1 MFALTATLQQKF
13 GIQLMWNFF
22 ATSHGKGPNDALG
35 GNAKRMVHRKV
46 LSRQVCVTDASSYAT
61 TSTSTDT
68 VIRVKVMNS
77 TDILGVGQELNLSEL
92 WDTVPCSVS
101 GIRNPHCVIPLTN
114 GAIRMMYYTDADHGS
129 EKKICEAEA
138 MVSTQSVVLLSEEN
152 TGAIA
157 QANDTEM
164 SSMPV
169 QHDVATLASTSTA
182 TSASVLNCGSYQAGT
197 ITMARKQKAN
207 KATSTQAVYPCGS
220 CQVNYGDP
228 SDPKIAEE
236 WIWCKKGCKIWFH
249 QTCAEDYGVFD
260 NADDFTCL
268 KCLWLDVWLMW
279 TWYRNAV
286 DAGKIH
292 ILISTV
298 STLYFA
304 FLYIKG
310 VMIKWWFWS
319 HVFMNR

>member
-1 MFALTATLQQKF
+1 MAIWHQQFTLSPYYNVSRHCK
-13 GIQLMWNFF
+13 LN
-22 ATSHGKGPNDALG
+22 SPNSRGTPISNRNRPIHMKPTKETKTYFYVYCYVVSQESYYFDG
-35 GNAKRMVHRKV
+35 YSVRQHRPWE
-46 LSRQVCVTDASSYAT
+46 TH
-61 TSTSTDT
+61 
-68 VIRVKVMNS
+68 N
-77 TDILGVGQELNLSEL
+77 
-92 WDTVPCSVS
+92 TVPGSVP
-101 GIRNPHCVIPLTN
+101 GIRNTHCVIPLTN

-157 QANDTEM
+157 QANNTEV

-169 QHDVATLASTSTA
+169 QHEVAPHASTSTA

-197 ITMARKQKAN
+197 ITMARKQIKGHESYIVA
-207 KATSTQAVYPCGS
+207 SYPCGS

-228 SDPKIAEE
+228 SDPKITEE

-249 QTCAEDYGVFD
+249 QTCAEDCGVFD
-260 NADDFTCL
+260 DVDDFTYL
-268 KCLWLDVWLMW
+268 KCPWLYVWLMW

-286 DAGKIH
+286 DAGEIR

-310 VMIKWWFWS
+310 VMIKWRFWS
-319 HVFMNR
+319 HVCYE